1 MRGNFNMILITI
13 LLVWGFA
20 LLVMGL
26 GMDRAIRLDKCQENI
41 RNVV

>member
-1 MRGNFNMILITI
+1 MILITI
-13 LLVWGFA
+13 LLVWGGFA

-41 RNVV
+41 RNVA